1 MSNLQQNGSH
11 NGHVFI
17 LARYHVCD
25 ELVKLHGLEF
35 QGRNFI
41 IEKAKTSPMIYRQQ
55 MTSKVCIK
63 ELPLLTT
70 KMKITSSA

>member
-17 LARYHVCD
+17 LAPYHVCD

-35 QGRNFI
+35 QGGNFI
-41 IEKAKTSPMIYRQQ
+41 IEKAKTSPMIYR
-55 MTSKVCIK
+55 
-63 ELPLLTT
+63 
-70 KMKITSSA
+70 